1 MPVSAAPLTVTA
13 PVVSSTV
20 TFAGSITVA
29 PAGIVALISAGMS
42 ASAAVTNL
50 VPCGAVASVPL
61 AFLNVGETGVVSCPI
76 VPVTSLYAG
85 T

>member
-1 MPVSAAPLTVTA
+1 MTVTA
-13 PVVSSTV
+13 PVASSTV

-42 ASAAVTNL
+42 ASAAVANL
-50 VPCGAVASVPL
+50 VPCGAVTSAPL
-61 AFLNVGETGVVSCPI
+61 ASLNVGETGVVSCPI
-76 VPVTSLYAG
+76 IPATSLYAG